1 MLSPHEKQMISEARE
16 NNGLS
21 QCPALI
27 LVGGLGTRLRPVYAD
42 GPKALAPIQ
51 GKPFLAYL
59 LKMLADHG
67 LSRVVLCLGH
77 HARQIEHWL
86 AEQSLTDQSFGL
98 DVRCSYEDEPL
109 GTAGALGLAYS
120 RYARGERVLAM
131 NGDSILRLSLAA
143 MWELH
148 ARRAAE
154 ATIALA
160 HVPDTSRYGNIEV
173 NDQGWVTSFSE
184 KSMERKPGFINGG
197 VYLFEPSVMD
207 RVVVDRV
214 VKDRSISL
222 EREVLPAQL
231 TRGLL
236 GFKSDGYFI
245 DIGIPQ
251 DLARAQSELGSVIGL

>member
-1 MLSPHEKQMISEARE
+1 MISEARE
-16 NNGLS
+16 NSGLS

-27 LVGGLGTRLRPVYAD
+27 LVGGLGTRLRPVYAE

-77 HARQIEHWL
+77 RASQIKQWL
-86 AEQSLTDQSFGL
+86 ADQSLADQSFGL
-98 DVRCSYEDEPL
+98 DLRCSYEDEPL

-148 ARRAAE
+148 SRSAAE
-154 ATIALA
+154 ATLALA
-160 HVPDTSRYGNIEV
+160 HVPDTSRYGSIAV
-173 NDQGWVTSFSE
+173 DDQGWVTSFSE
-184 KSMERKPGFINGG
+184 KSTERNPGFINGG

-207 RVVVDRV
+207 RVV
-214 VKDRSISL
+214 KDRNVSI

-231 TRGLL
+231 ARGLL
-236 GFKSDGYFI
+236 AFKSDGYFI
-245 DIGIPQ
+245 DIGVPQ
-251 DLARAQSELGSVIGL
+251 DLARAQSELRAVVGL